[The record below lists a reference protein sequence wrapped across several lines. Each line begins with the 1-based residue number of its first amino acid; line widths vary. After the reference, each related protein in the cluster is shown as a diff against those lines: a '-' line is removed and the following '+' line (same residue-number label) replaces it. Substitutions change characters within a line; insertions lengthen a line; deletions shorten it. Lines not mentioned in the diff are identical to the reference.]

1 MADGIV
7 FLAVAGFAAGLGV
20 AMPLG
25 AIGVLIVREGML
37 GGHRS
42 GLAAAFGV
50 ATVDTLYCLGALL
63 TGAALAPVIA
73 SWGDA
78 PRYLSGL
85 VIVGLGCH
93 QLVTLRRAPARLA
106 GAGPA
111 GSGPQRDSTG
121 GPQRDSTGGPQ
132 PDGTGGAERGG
143 TGGPRRDGTGG
154 PRRDGTGG
162 PRRDST
168 AGPQRD
174 GTGGERPAQPAGPV
188 YVRFV
193 LLTAVNPL
201 TLVYFFALAGTV
213 NAVPGSWTGPGVFV
227 VAAGLASLLWQT
239 GLATIGAALG
249 ATVPVRVADL
259 LGVVAS
265 LIVVALGATVIV
277 VTALT

>member
-93 QLVTLRRAPARLA
+93 QLLTLRRAPARPA
-106 GAGPA
+106 GAA
-111 GSGPQRDSTG
+111 AER
-121 GPQRDSTGGPQ
+121 
-132 PDGTGGAERGG
+132 DGTGGA
-143 TGGPRRDGTGG
+143 RRDGG
-154 PRRDGTGG
+154 
-162 PRRDST
+162 
-168 AGPQRD
+168 
-174 GTGGERPAQPAGPV
+174 GGERPARTAAGPV

-227 VAAGLASLLWQT
+227 AAAGLASLLWQT

-265 LIVVALGATVIV
+265 LIVVALGATVVV
-277 VTALT
+277 VTAVT

>member
-93 QLVTLRRAPARLA
+93 QLVTLRRAPARPA

-111 GSGPQRDSTG
+111 GS

-132 PDGTGGAERGG
+132 PDGTGGAERG
-143 TGGPRRDGTGG
+143 GTGG

>member
-25 AIGVLIVREGML
+25 AIGVLILREGML
-37 GGHRS
+37 GGHRR
-42 GLAAAFGV
+42 GLAAASGV
-50 ATVDTLYCLGALL
+50 ATVDTVYCLGALL

-73 SWGDA
+73 AWGDV

-93 QLVTLRRAPARLA
+93 QLVTLRRAPAR
-106 GAGPA
+106 PA
-111 GSGPQRDSTG
+111 GDA
-121 GPQRDSTGGPQ
+121 
-132 PDGTGGAERGG
+132 PDTAGAERN
-143 TGGPRRDGTGG
+143 
-154 PRRDGTGG
+154 
-162 PRRDST
+162 
-168 AGPQRD
+168 
-174 GTGGERPAQPAGPV
+174 GTGGERPARTAAGPV

-201 TLVYFFALAGTV
+201 TLVYFVALGGTV
-213 NAVPGSWTGPGVFV
+213 NAVPGSWAGPGVFV

-239 GLATIGAALG
+239 GLATIGAVLG

-265 LIVVALGATVIV
+265 LIVVALGATVVV
-277 VTALT
+277 VTAVT

>member
-1 MADGIV
+1 MVDGIV

-37 GGHRS
+37 RGHRS
-42 GLAAAFGV
+42 GLAAASGV

-93 QLVTLRRAPARLA
+93 QLVTLRRAPARPA
-106 GAGPA
+106 GAGA
-111 GSGPQRDSTG
+111 ERNV
-121 GPQRDSTGGPQ
+121 
-132 PDGTGGAERGG
+132 TGGA
-143 TGGPRRDGTGG
+143 RRDGTGAERNATG
-154 PRRDGTGG
+154 EAWRNGTGG
-162 PRRDST
+162 ALRDRT
-168 AGPQRD
+168 GAGRN
-174 GTGGERPAQPAGPV
+174 GGGGERPARTAAGPV

-239 GLATIGAALG
+239 GLAAIGAALG
-249 ATVPVRVADL
+249 VTVPARVADL

-265 LIVVALGATVIV
+265 LIVVALGAAVVV
-277 VTALT
+277 VTAVT

>member
-25 AIGVLIVREGML
+25 AIGVLIFREGML
-37 GGHRS
+37 RGHRS

-93 QLVTLRRAPARLA
+93 QLATLRRPPARPGAGPDTAGAEGNSTGKA
-106 GAGPA
+106 GAGRKP
-111 GSGPQRDSTG
+111 TG
-121 GPQRDSTGGPQ
+121 GAGAEGELTGGAGAERH
-132 PDGTGGAERGG
+132 GTGGARRDGSGG
-143 TGGPRRDGTGG
+143 GVERDGTGG
-154 PRRDGTGG
+154 
-162 PRRDST
+162 
-168 AGPQRD
+168 Q
-174 GTGGERPAQPAGPV
+174 RPARTAAGPV

>member
-1 MADGIV
+1 M
-7 FLAVAGFAAGLGV
+7 
-20 AMPLG
+20 
-25 AIGVLIVREGML
+25 
-37 GGHRS
+37 
-42 GLAAAFGV
+42 
-50 ATVDTLYCLGALL
+50 
-63 TGAALAPVIA
+63 IA

-93 QLVTLRRAPARLA
+93 QLVTLRRAPARPA
-106 GAGPA
+106 GAGAERNASGGARRDGA
-111 GSGPQRDSTG
+111 GAERNATG
-121 GPQRDSTGGPQ
+121 GAPGDGTGAERNATGEAWRN
-132 PDGTGGAERGG
+132 GTGGALRDRAGAERNGG
-143 TGGPRRDGTGG
+143 
-154 PRRDGTGG
+154 
-162 PRRDST
+162 
-168 AGPQRD
+168 
-174 GTGGERPAQPAGPV
+174 GGERPARTAAGPV

-239 GLATIGAALG
+239 GLAAIGAALG

-265 LIVVALGATVIV
+265 LIVVVLGAAVVV
-277 VTALT
+277 VTAVT

>member
-37 GGHRS
+37 GGHRR

-93 QLVTLRRAPARLA
+93 QLVTLRRAPARPA
-106 GAGPA
+106 GDGPA

-121 GPQRDSTGGPQ
+121 GPR
-132 PDGTGGAERGG
+132 PDGTGRAERGG
-143 TGGPRRDGTGG
+143 TGGPQRNG
-154 PRRDGTGG
+154 
-162 PRRDST
+162 T
-168 AGPQRD
+168 AGAQRD
-174 GTGGERPAQPAGPV
+174 GTGGGRPARTAAGPV

-201 TLVYFFALAGTV
+201 TLVYFFALGGTV
-213 NAVPGSWTGPGVFV
+213 NAVPGGWTGPGVFV

-239 GLATIGAALG
+239 GLATVGAALG
-249 ATVPVRVADL
+249 ATVPARVADR

-265 LIVVALGATVIV
+265 LIVVALGATVVV
-277 VTALT
+277 VTAVT

>member
-93 QLVTLRRAPARLA
+93 QLVTLRRAPARPA
-106 GAGPA
+106 GAA
-111 GSGPQRDSTG
+111 AER
-121 GPQRDSTGGPQ
+121 
-132 PDGTGGAERGG
+132 DGTGGA
-143 TGGPRRDGTGG
+143 RRDGGG
-154 PRRDGTGG
+154 G
-162 PRRDST
+162 
-168 AGPQRD
+168 AERD
-174 GTGGERPAQPAGPV
+174 GTGGERPARTAAGPV

-227 VAAGLASLLWQT
+227 AAAGLASLLWQT

-265 LIVVALGATVIV
+265 LIVVALGAAVIV

>member
-37 GGHRS
+37 RGHRS
-42 GLAAAFGV
+42 SLAAAFGV

-93 QLVTLRRAPARLA
+93 QLVTLRRAPARPAGDGSA
-106 GAGPA
+106 GAVAERDGT
-111 GSGPQRDSTG
+111 GGVQRDGTVAE
-121 GPQRDSTGGPQ
+121 R
-132 PDGTGGAERGG
+132 DGTGGA
-143 TGGPRRDGTGG
+143 
-154 PRRDGTGG
+154 
-162 PRRDST
+162 
-168 AGPQRD
+168 QRD
-174 GTGGERPAQPAGPV
+174 GTGGERPARTSAGPV

-201 TLVYFFALAGTV
+201 TLVYFFALGGTV

-259 LGVVAS
+259 LGAVAS
-265 LIVVALGATVIV
+265 LIVVALGATVVV
-277 VTALT
+277 VTAVT